1 MDVFLVRHAKAGD
14 RRKWEGAD
22 LLRPVSKKGRKQAD
36 ALVALFADLD
46 VARILS
52 SPSVRCVQTVQP
64 LADRCGIKVEE
75 TEALAEG
82 ANPPEVV
89 RLAREAAGEDGAVV
103 LCTHGDVIPT
113 LLDTLALTD
122 GLKLPEDYPCA
133 KGSTWRLIP
142 DGSGRFVTAEYLRAP
157 E

>member
-1 MDVFLVRHAKAGD
+1 
-14 RRKWEGAD
+14 
-22 LLRPVSKKGRKQAD
+22 
-36 ALVALFADLD
+36 
-46 VARILS
+46 
-52 SPSVRCVQTVQP
+52 VRCVQTVQP

-133 KGSTWRLIP
+133 KGSTWRHARVACRSP
-142 DGSGRFVTAEYLRAP
+142 MPPGPCRPSPASARWPRRPTATRSSPAPPAPSGRPTTAARSSTASGPRRASRCTSSP
-157 E
+157 AWRKPG